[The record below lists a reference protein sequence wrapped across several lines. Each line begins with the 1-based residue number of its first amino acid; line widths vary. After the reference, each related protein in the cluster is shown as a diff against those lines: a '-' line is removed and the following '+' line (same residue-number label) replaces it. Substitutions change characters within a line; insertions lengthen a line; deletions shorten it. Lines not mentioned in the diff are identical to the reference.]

1 QPLYYTPIA
10 LNEHRS
16 ESYPSTEVQ
25 PDKAD
30 KSSIYQEEDD
40 NKQSS
45 DTLLENHQ
53 FTKPESSSAYTL
65 VPLMIH
71 KGDPPPQYTSF
82 GHIFVETD
90 NAPTYNIV
98 PVNVDQPTSSTSID
112 PCLSEN
118 QTVTI
123 SATKGQRRS
132 IDPQDKADYLCFAIC
147 ACVCCCLPFGLVAIC
162 MAIEANAARRRCDYD
177 AVRRY
182 NRRAYIW
189 IKSAIVIGTVFF
201 IFPIF
206 LRSFRYM

>member
-1 QPLYYTPIA
+1 MQLKLNYSCLYPLRSFHVTIILTFAAQPLNYTRIA
-10 LNEHRS
+10 LNEHRPQ
-16 ESYPSTEVQ
+16 SYPSTEVQ
-25 PDKAD
+25 PDEAD

-53 FTKPESSSAYTL
+53 FTKPESSPAYTL
-65 VPLMIH
+65 DSLMIH
-71 KGDPPPQYTSF
+71 EGDPPPQYTSV

-123 SATKGQRRS
+123 SATEVS
-132 IDPQDKADYLCFAIC
+132 YL
-147 ACVCCCLPFGLVAIC
+147 
-162 MAIEANAARRRCDYD
+162 
-177 AVRRY
+177 
-182 NRRAYIW
+182 YIY
-189 IKSAIVIGTVFF
+189 K
-201 IFPIF
+201 
-206 LRSFRYM
+206 

>member
-1 QPLYYTPIA
+1 
-10 LNEHRS
+10 
-16 ESYPSTEVQ
+16 
-25 PDKAD
+25 
-30 KSSIYQEEDD
+30 
-40 NKQSS
+40 
-45 DTLLENHQ
+45 
-53 FTKPESSSAYTL
+53 
-65 VPLMIH
+65 MIH

-132 IDPQDKADYLCFAIC
+132 IDRQDKADYLCFAIF

-162 MAIEANAARRRCDYD
+162 MAIEVSVQRINILELKDK
-177 AVRRY
+177 
-182 NRRAYIW
+182 N
-189 IKSAIVIGTVFF
+189 KK
-201 IFPIF
+201 
-206 LRSFRYM
+206 L